1 MLRVF
6 IQQLFLFL
14 FPFLCYALWLWLSK
28 RSNHPDRWSRGPIAW
43 LTLAGLVLVIAG
55 LVGMAM
61 VDRAPEGTSYRPSE
75 MRDGV
80 FVPGRFE

>member
-1 MLRVF
+1 MLRFVV
-6 IQQLFLFL
+6 IHIILFLL
-14 FPFLCYALWLWLSK
+14 PFFCYAIWLWLSK
-28 RSNHPDRWSRGPIAW
+28 RSKHPDSWTKGPIAW

-55 LVGMAM
+55 LVVMA
-61 VDRAPEGTSYRPSE
+61 VTDTSPEGKNFRPSE